1 MNEKCFRSMA
11 KAILPTHCIFV
22 IKYVSRNF
30 KLHIQGSGHF
40 NYILGLHHLFC
51 KKKQLDFKNSA
62 ICYFQIITKTSMPQT
77 WHIPQRQYGISAEAF
92 EDIKVLKQIE
102 KERMVLNLNFI
113 ACYNTCCV
121 SIAT

>member
-51 KKKQLDFKNSA
+51 KKKTSRLKTVPFVIS
-62 ICYFQIITKTSMPQT
+62 KTSMPQT

-113 ACYNTCCV
+113 FRYNTCCV

>member
-1 MNEKCFRSMA
+1 MKNASDQWQKRSSPLIVSLSLNMSVETSNCTF
-11 KAILPTHCIFV
+11 KA
-22 IKYVSRNF
+22 
-30 KLHIQGSGHF
+30 GSGHF
-40 NYILGLHHLFC
+40 NYMLGLHHLFC

-77 WHIPQRQYGISAEAF
+77 WHIPQRQYGISAEAV